1 MDCADPHCPEH
12 GNSSKNKCY
21 FCGDNES
28 CNLCNACVI
37 CDNCR
42 HCTDCGARVWHHF
55 EQDDPELGYHWTIVP
70 ELIGDGTWEDI
81 LLWLSNEQNY
91 INCFGAK
98 CNSCTTGQG
107 TKISPIVKDWHER
120 SYLNWFS
127 ACYRAI
133 SCSDCGDDVFY
144 EAKVHNFNG
153 NICVDCGATK

>member
-1 MDCADPHCPEH
+1 MDCVDPHCPEH
-12 GNSSKNKCY
+12 GNSSNNMCY
-21 FCGDNES
+21 FCGDNVR
-28 CNLCNACVI
+28 CNKCNACVN

-55 EQDDPELGYHWTIVP
+55 EQYDPEFGDHWTIVP
-70 ELIGDGTWEDI
+70 ELIGDGIWEDI
-81 LLWLSNEQNY
+81 LEWLSNEQNF
-91 INCFGAK
+91 INCFGIK
-98 CNSCTTGQG
+98 CNICTTGQG